1 MVARNIGTAAKEIL
15 LTQVET
21 RGRIA
26 KTEKGLRRRL
36 SRSIKTN
43 LRSGALR
50 KKKSSWRT

>member
-1 MVARNIGTAAKEIL
+1 MVARNIETVAKEIL

-26 KTEKGLRRRL
+26 KTEKGLKRRL

>member
-1 MVARNIGTAAKEIL
+1 MVARNIGTAAKETL

-26 KTEKGLRRRL
+26 KTERGLRRRL
-36 SRSIKTN
+36 SRSIRTS
-43 LRSGALR
+43 LRSGAQR